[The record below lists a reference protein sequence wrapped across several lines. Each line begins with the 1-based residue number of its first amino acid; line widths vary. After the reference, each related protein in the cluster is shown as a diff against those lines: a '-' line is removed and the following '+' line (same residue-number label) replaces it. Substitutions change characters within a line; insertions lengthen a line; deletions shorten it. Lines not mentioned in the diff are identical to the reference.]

1 MNNVDNPN
9 PTELPIGNREL
20 PIWNVMPDIVETLKT
35 GNRLALVSETGSG
48 KSTQVPQALW
58 EEGFADTGTIYV
70 VENRVVVAAEVSRRV
85 ASEMRV
91 PLGSTVGYVT
101 GQEKNVSGKTEI
113 VFMTNGV
120 FKHFVQKDPLFTGV
134 STVIFDEFDERYLLS
149 DIGLALTEKAQ
160 ELGSKIKFVLMSA
173 TLNAQRIQDHFA
185 GIPLIE
191 AQGRPFPVEEHFFDT
206 ELKPWDIPKEAANV
220 VAQIHASD
228 KKGDVLVFMPG
239 KGEIDDTI
247 EAIGKTGITGVTL
260 LPLHA
265 ELPPDA
271 RNKVFKPGMGRKI
284 IVSTNVAERG
294 ITIDGVRFVIDSGL
308 VRMNTYNAVAD
319 ITRLGVEK
327 TAKDSLIQ
335 RKGRAGRTQP
345 GECFYLITQ
354 SEFSRREQSTLPEIQ
369 RSSLRSIV
377 LQIKAMGYSREDDPI
392 RLMDAPEKQSWQTA
406 KNQLRLLGALDAA
419 DETKLSA
426 LGDVFA
432 EMSCDPR
439 DAAMIIKGCELGCGE
454 EMAIIAAIRNSTRRL
469 LYMPFHPEEKAE
481 AAARHVAFR
490 TSKESDLFV
499 TLSAYKAA
507 REHNFDGAWC
517 RENYVSWMALRDMRK
532 NTDQLIAQV
541 RRHGFDPTSK
551 KVDEKVMCR
560 AIAFGFPD
568 RIYKKSGRDRY
579 VSVDGEDWAVLGKES
594 VVSRENDMLI
604 ANERVNIQTRRGGT
618 LPIIRSATIVI
629 EKSV

>member
-1 MNNVDNPN
+1 MNDFEKQSQN
-9 PTELPIGNREL
+9 ELPVGNREL

-48 KSTQVPQALW
+48 KSTQVPPALW
-58 EEGFADTGTIYV
+58 EAGFTNEGTIYV
-70 VENRVVVAAEVSRRV
+70 VENRVIVAAEVSRRV
-85 ASEMRV
+85 SNEMRV
-91 PLGSTVGYVT
+91 PLGSTVGYIT
-101 GQEKNVSGKTEI
+101 GQEKKLSDKTKI
-113 VFMTNGV
+113 VFVTNGV
-120 FKHFVQKDPLFTGV
+120 FKHIVQKNPLLTGV

-160 ELGSKIKFVLMSA
+160 ELGSKAKFILMSA

-191 AQGRPFPVEEHFFDT
+191 AQGRPFPVEEHFFDK
-206 ELKPWDIPKEAANV
+206 ELKPAEIPKEAANV
-220 VAQIHASD
+220 VAQIHASGR
-228 KKGDVLVFMPG
+228 KGDVLIFMPG

-247 EAIGKTGITGVTL
+247 EAIEKTGITGVTL

-265 ELPPDA
+265 ELPPDE
-271 RNKVFKPGMGRKI
+271 RSKVFKPAIGRKV

-294 ITIDGVRFVIDSGL
+294 VTVDGVRFVIDSGL

-354 SEFSRREQSTLPEIQ
+354 SEFARREQSTLPEIQ

-377 LQIKAMGYSREDDPI
+377 LQIKAMGYSREADPI
-392 RLMDAPEKQSWQTA
+392 RLMDAPEKQNWKTA

-426 LGDVFA
+426 LGEVFA

-469 LYMPFHPEEKAE
+469 LYMPFHPEEVAD
-481 AAARHVAFR
+481 AVVRHAAFR
-490 TSKESDLFV
+490 TSKASDLFV
-499 TLSAYKAA
+499 TLSAYRAA
-507 REHNFDGAWC
+507 EQNKFSGAWS

-532 NTDQLIAQV
+532 NMEQLIEQV
-541 RRHGFDPTSK
+541 KRSGFDTKSK
-551 KVDEKVMCR
+551 KVDEKVMCQ
-560 AIAFGFPD
+560 AIATGFPD
-568 RIYKKSGRDRY
+568 RIYKKSGGDRY
-579 VSVDGEDWAVLGKES
+579 TSADGDDWAILGNES
-594 VVSRENDMLI
+594 VVPFDDFII

-629 EKSV
+629 KDTT